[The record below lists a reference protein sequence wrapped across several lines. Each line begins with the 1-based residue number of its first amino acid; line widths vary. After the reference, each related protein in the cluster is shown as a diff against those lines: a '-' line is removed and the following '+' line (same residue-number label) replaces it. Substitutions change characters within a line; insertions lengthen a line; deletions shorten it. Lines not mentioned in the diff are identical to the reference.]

1 MSIDPFAG
9 ILDPF
14 AFWDIAATYG
24 RYAAFFD
31 LFIYCAL
38 FIALAHA
45 VFASRFSGRP
55 GKVMAS
61 VVGIA
66 LGVSLVLVE
75 QQFGWTLAKASPFAA
90 LIALFLVGF
99 LMLQTMVR
107 IQIPWTLAVPLT
119 YVIIYLFLRAISP
132 EMMKVISDRIPFIH
146 LLTAVMFLICIWRI
160 GVAIWPTGISVSRHE
175 GDARFVATMDRDTE
189 KREFRLVKKL
199 KRELAPQAVNETA
212 HLERNLDSVRKE
224 LNREAPR
231 WDQIAQIASHVAHE
245 GDEVIQI
252 VDRIRVL
259 DGRIK
264 RFDLRDLG
272 QLNAYYQ
279 QLSDQDRE
287 RLKSQIILER
297 QKIIEESAIEQLA
310 DGCEQRHQEFRR
322 LMDVMGEAA
331 YRHDRQAGLE
341 AIAQAIT
348 VEEQQRRDM
357 RRLQR
362 AEKMLLAVT
371 KRKLG
376 EEKHV

>member
-14 AFWDIAATYG
+14 AFWDIAATYN

-31 LFIYCAL
+31 LVIYCAL
-38 FIALAHA
+38 FIALSHA

-75 QQFGWTLAKASPFAA
+75 QQFGWTLGSASPFAA
-90 LIALFLVGF
+90 LLALLLVGF
-99 LMLQTMVR
+99 LLLQTMVR

-132 EMMKVISDRIPFIH
+132 EMMKVISERLPFIH
-146 LLTAVMFLICIWRI
+146 LLTAVMFLICVWRI
-160 GVAIWPTGISVSRHE
+160 GVAVWPTGISVARHE

-189 KREFRLVKKL
+189 KREFKLVKKL
-199 KRELAPQAVNETA
+199 KRELAPQAISETV
-212 HLERNLDSVRKE
+212 HLERNLDAVRKD
-224 LNREAPR
+224 LSRDAPN
-231 WDQIAQIASHVAHE
+231 WEQIAQVSSHVAHD

-264 RFDLRDLG
+264 RFDLGDLG

-279 QLSDQDRE
+279 QLSEQDRE
-287 RLKSQIILER
+287 RLKSQIVLER
-297 QKIIEESAIEQLA
+297 QKIIEETAIEQLA
-310 DGCEQRHQEFRR
+310 EGCERRHQEFRR
-322 LMDVMGEAA
+322 LMDVLGDAA

-341 AIAQAIT
+341 AVSQALSI
-348 VEEQQRRDM
+348 EEQQRRDM
-357 RRLQR
+357 KRLQR

-371 KRKLG
+371 RRKLG

>member
-14 AFWDIAATYG
+14 SLWDIGATYD

-31 LFIYCAL
+31 LVVYCAL
-38 FIALAHA
+38 FIALAH
-45 VFASRFSGRP
+45 VTLASRFSGRP

-66 LGVSLVLVE
+66 LGVSLALVE
-75 QQFGWTLAKASPFAA
+75 QQFGWSLRKASPFAA
-90 LIALFLVGF
+90 VLALLLLGYV
-99 LMLQTMVR
+99 LLQTMIHIHV
-107 IQIPWTLAVPLT
+107 PWTVAMPLT

-132 EMMKVISDRIPFIH
+132 ELMKAISDRLPFIH
-146 LLTAVMFLICIWRI
+146 LLTMVMFLICVWRI
-160 GVAIWPTGISVSRHE
+160 GVAIWPTGISVAHHE
-175 GDARFVATMDRDTE
+175 GDARFVATLDRDTE
-189 KREFRLVKKL
+189 KREFRLLKKL
-199 KRELAPQAVNETA
+199 KCGLAPEAGNATA
-212 HLERNLDSVRKE
+212 QLEHNLDAVRNE
-224 LNREAPR
+224 LNRDAPN
-231 WDQIAQIASHVAHE
+231 WGQIAQVSSHVAHK

-264 RFDLRDLG
+264 RFDLHDLG

-287 RLKSQIILER
+287 RLKSQIVMER
-297 QKIIEESAIEQLA
+297 QKIIEETAIEQLA
-310 DGCEQRHQEFRR
+310 DGCERRHQEFRR
-322 LMDVMGEAA
+322 IMDVLGQAS
-331 YRHDRQAGLE
+331 YRHDRRAGLD
-341 AIAQAIT
+341 AISQALTI
-348 VEEQQRRDM
+348 EEQQKRDM
-357 RRLQR
+357 KKLQH